1 MAKKSLFEKL
11 GLVESEGEMGQY
23 PSSTDLNPDDAG
35 NFFQTP
41 LVQAEVPAGDILDVS
56 AVYDAN
62 DMDPA
67 DKVTVYKIQDMLASL
82 PAEMPSKTKKTTIK
96 SLMTTLGY
104 NAADIQA
111 DAAQRIELLKTVG
124 NDKANA
130 LFDEM
135 NQNDGQI
142 ESMKEDI
149 ERLTNRNAEANAA
162 IEKMSD
168 VVKNEVKTIE
178 DVLEYVKEDS

>member
-11 GLVESEGEMGQY
+11 GLVESDDEMEAPVGNV
-23 PSSTDLNPDDAG
+23 DLNLADLG
-35 NFFQTP
+35 IESQTQ
-41 LVQAEVPAGDILDVS
+41 VQAEVPAGDVLDVS
-56 AVYDAN
+56 SVYLAN

-104 NAADIQA
+104 NAAEIEE
-111 DAAQRIELLKTVG
+111 DAAKRIEILKGVG
-124 NDKANA
+124 NDKMNA
-130 LFDEM
+130 LFSEM
-135 NQNDGQI
+135 KANDGQI

-149 ERLTNRNAEANAA
+149 ERLTNRNTEATAA
-162 IEKMSD
+162 VEKMAD
-168 VVKNEVKTIE
+168 VIQNEIKIIE
-178 DVLEYVKEDS
+178 ATLDYVKEDA